1 MGDGFANETHRL
13 SKRYGDQI
21 VAVDEL
27 DPWVRRSEAYA
38 YLGPNGAGKPTRL
51 RMLLGL
57 VRPTTGTASVLG
69 AGGRRS
75 WRARWRDRSS
85 GHAFGAGD
93 APS

>member
-21 VAVDEL
+21 VAVDDL

-38 YLGPNGAGKPTRL
+38 FLGPNGVGKPTRL

-57 VRPTTGTASVLG
+57 VRPTPGTASVLG
-69 AGGRRS
+69 A
-75 WRARWRDRSS
+75 RAGSAIKAVDVR
-85 GHAFGAGD
+85 GKVVLAVG
-93 APS
+93 